1 MHNPPARP
9 AAKPGRGPRPV
20 DAWPVARVS
29 HALGRGPRALDLVAW
44 RPGPGGRRPWS
55 GARVCVCMAPWPVF
69 VRRSTNTGRRPGPG
83 ARSWTWSPG
92 PWPVARGPWAW
103 WPPPWSPGPGRLD
116 LVAGALRLVATA
128 LVAGALRPGA
138 LVDPHPPPG
147 AKKRAGSQAALALA
161 LFYTVSGA

>member
-1 MHNPPARP
+1 
-9 AAKPGRGPRPV
+9 
-20 DAWPVARVS
+20 
-29 HALGRGPRALDLVAW
+29 
-44 RPGPGGRRPWS
+44 
-55 GARVCVCMAPWPVF
+55 
-69 VRRSTNTGRRPGPG
+69 
-83 ARSWTWSPG
+83 
-92 PWPVARGPWAW
+92 VARGPWAW